1 MAAHEPTQN
10 GTAAASQ
17 NGRMLVTSSAKGTP
31 VGSPTAE
38 AKQAEEEQ
46 RKMRL
51 RTIENRL
58 KGSDWYKLQRMSDEE
73 SLVVA
78 CAETVPMDPQLAL
91 RLRTYV

>member
-10 GTAAASQ
+10 GTVAASQ
-17 NGRMLVTSSAKGTP
+17 NGRTSSSEGTP
-31 VGSPTAE
+31 VVSPSAE
-38 AKQAEEEQ
+38 AKKAQEEQ

-58 KGSDWYKLQRMSDEE
+58 KGSSWYELQRMSDEE